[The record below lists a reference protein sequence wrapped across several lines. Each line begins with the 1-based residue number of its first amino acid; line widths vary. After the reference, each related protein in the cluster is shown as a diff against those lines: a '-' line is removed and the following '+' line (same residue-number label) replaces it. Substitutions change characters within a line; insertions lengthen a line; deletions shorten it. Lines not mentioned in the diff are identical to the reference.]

1 MNELTNI
8 VVANDERMT
17 SLQIAEVTGKA
28 HKNVMQA
35 IRKMETAW
43 VKVQGLKF
51 QLLQKEVEVNNGGH
65 KMQPYYSLTK
75 EECLYIATKFND
87 EARAKL
93 VRRWKELEEAR
104 RPAVPQNYLEA
115 LKAMVRIEE
124 QKQQLAI
131 ENQKQQEQIVDISRE
146 NVELG
151 NKITEMLPK
160 VSYYDK
166 ILESKS
172 TMTVTQIA
180 QDYGM
185 SAVKMNRILAE
196 LKIQRKVQGQWI
208 LYNNYVPCGYVHSRA
223 VDIVRADGR
232 RDVKYNTEWTV
243 KGRIFLYNKLKESN
257 IIPLIEQDIKK
268 EPVQQALNL

>member
-1 MNELTNI
+1 MNELI
-8 VVANDERMT
+8 MIDDERMT
-17 SLQIAEVTGKA
+17 SLQIAEATGKA
-28 HKNVMQA
+28 HKDVMRS
-35 IRKMETAW
+35 IRNMEPAW
-43 VKVQGLKF
+43 VKVQGRSF
-51 QLLQKEVEVNNGGH
+51 ALLQKEVEVNNGGH

-93 VRRWKELEEAR
+93 VRRWKELEEAH
-104 RPAVPQNYLEA
+104 RPAVPRNYLEA

-124 QKQQLAI
+124 QKQQ
-131 ENQKQQEQIVDISRE
+131 EQIADISRE

-208 LYNNYVPCGYVHSRA
+208 LYNNYVP
-223 VDIVRADGR
+223 
-232 RDVKYNTEWTV
+232 
-243 KGRIFLYNKLKESN
+243 
-257 IIPLIEQDIKK
+257 
-268 EPVQQALNL
+268 

>member
-1 MNELTNI
+1 MNELTMI
-8 VVANDERMT
+8 DDERMT

-51 QLLQKEVEVNNGGH
+51 QLLQKEVEVNNGGY

-93 VRRWKELEEAR
+93 VRRWKELEEAH

-131 ENQKQQEQIVDISRE
+131 ENHKQQEQIADISRE

-151 NKITEMLPK
+151 NKITEILPK

-208 LYNNYVPCGYVHSRA
+208 LYNNYVPCGYVHSKA